1 MTTIRIFF
9 SFLLGFVAKKIAQFS
24 EWVSPKK
31 LDLWDKARATH
42 QALLKDWNKGR
53 AKEFIMQE
61 AFTTNDGCV
70 YYTHNNIGDLGTI
83 RAQMLDELMLKA
95 AFADTVNR
103 RFLFEQELEQAIA
116 AKDHK
121 AALEISTQFLLD
133 SKAPPPL
140 LSMCELGALL
150 VFRHDERPDTFNM
163 AIHTDKVRQI
173 QLDDNAQ
180 FFFAYAGW
188 AVMMS
193 VLGDLEKQGRLEDW
207 KLGSETDFHVYF
219 QAQIRKINQKK
230 SRKPTT

>member
-1 MTTIRIFF
+1 MTTIRAFF
-9 SFLLGFVAKKIAQFS
+9 SFLLGFIGTRIANFA
-24 EWVSPKK
+24 ERINPNKP
-31 LDLWDKARATH
+31 DLWDKARAIH
-42 QALLKDWNKGR
+42 KALLKDWNKGK

-61 AFTTNDGCV
+61 AFTTADGCV
-70 YYTHNNIGDLGTI
+70 YYTHNNIGELGTI
-83 RAQMLDELMLKA
+83 RAQMLDELMIKA

-116 AKDHK
+116 EKNHK
-121 AALEISTQFLLD
+121 AALEIATNFLLD

-193 VLGDLEKQGRLEDW
+193 VLEDLGKQGRLSDW
-207 KLGSETDFHVYF
+207 ALGSETDFHVYL
-219 QAQIRKINQKK
+219 QAQIRKLNQRK
-230 SRKPTT
+230 SQKSTT